1 MIYQSSETMTL
12 TRNCL
17 ALATSSAVTQLGL
30 LLSKITYP
38 NGNFSV
44 IDLATGQVT
53 YISRYRKQP
62 THNRVNDNIKAYK
75 VLPVY
80 FINPDN
86 PEKMELLYRHGK
98 VHILTASL
106 SAYHR
111 YLFEEAYRRAIE
123 QNDDYTKIR
132 VHTHHIDGNRHN
144 NIIYN
149 LLPVTEREHIN
160 IHRALRK
167 GASTYD
173 SLVAGLGKS
182 LVDSIFGKDY
192 FNDGDCS
199 TYTASIHG
207 VPYVQ
212 HMLNQISE
220 ANLPTDT
227 ASLRVKCLNGKF
239 DTIDIANLNIFEIL
253 SALYAKRAIT
263 ILT

>member
-1 MIYQSSETMTL
+1 MIYQSSSETMTL

-17 ALATSSAVTQLGL
+17 ALATSSAVTPLNL
-30 LLSKITYP
+30 LQSKITYP
-38 NGNFSV
+38 NGNISI

-53 YISRYRKQP
+53 FISRYRKQP
-62 THNRVNDNIKAYK
+62 THNSVNDNPKAYK
-75 VLPVY
+75 VTPVY
-80 FINPDN
+80 FINPDGG
-86 PEKMELLYRHGK
+86 ESLYRHGK
-98 VHILTASL
+98 VHILTVSL

-111 YLFEEAYRRAIE
+111 ALFDAALQRAIE
-123 QNDDYTKIR
+123 QCDDYTHVR

-144 NIIYN
+144 NAIYN

-160 IHRALRK
+160 IHRALRN

-212 HMLNQISE
+212 HMLSQISK
-220 ANLPTDT
+220 ANLPADT